1 MVNIIACLAN
11 AKLCSLSLEDTQ
23 KILRYAM
30 NENINS
36 ENFYELN
43 PTIMRRA
50 SWWFSK
56 EYKVERRA
64 SGWLIAN
71 ERAKVVA
78 NGLVTKTC
86 TTVDDVDALARYLNV
101 ALHAVAN
108 TTEKIEPQLAK
119 VYSNYTN
126 KVWKEIHLRPL
137 LPNKFIPNLDSAN
150 KLHQLHESEADPFQ
164 VAYYPTLRHMREGRE
179 VRTRLGKYLTT
190 YASLFE
196 LSESDIK
203 AMSEKHRS
211 EVAGRGNW
219 QVGFVSHDDEAGW
232 LNTYRSEKVNSCMQ
246 SMDAVRIYA
255 HEKSTLRLAR
265 VTQANGDVIA
275 RCIVRDEGD
284 KTGWV
289 RVYPD
294 PNGYS
299 EGKFLLDY
307 LNANGY
313 PERTNL
319 NGVLMQYIQDSDGIV
334 CPYLDSG
341 SGGRQSVSIE
351 THDGKQY
358 LVAGGSDYE
367 ACNTNGYTEEY
378 YQCTCD
384 ECGDGMDEEDG
395 TYIERDD
402 RTVCE
407 YCRDNHYT
415 YAYGRRH
422 QDYYLA
428 DDCIECQ
435 SDGEYYLV
443 EYADVYNVYR
453 CEVTDNWYYIDD
465 LCATSRGL
473 AHVDEVT
480 RLDHEDSDGND
491 YAYNADTHELSD
503 GTICHE
509 DDADRLQAEID
520 ENEDDSSTQSDTLSD
535 SEPISL
541 AA

>member
-1 MVNIIACLAN
+1 MVNIREYIATLKAN
-11 AKLCSLSLEDTQ
+11 APNSIYTPEYVRVAIKD
-23 KILRYAM
+23 
-30 NENINS
+30 NINS
-36 ENFYELN
+36 ENYYELN
-43 PTIMRRA
+43 PTILRRA
-50 SWWFSK
+50 QWWYTQ

-64 SGWLIAN
+64 NGWMISI

-78 NGLVTKTC
+78 KGLVTKSP
-86 TTVDDVDALARYLNV
+86 TTPDDVDTLARYLN
-101 ALHAVAN
+101 AVRFSRTNASI
-108 TTEKIEPQLAK
+108 KIEPQFKIAQEK
-119 VYSNYTN
+119 FNN
-126 KVWKEIHLRPL
+126 HEWKAINLRPL
-137 LPNKFIPNLDSAN
+137 LPTKFINNLDTAN
-150 KLHQLHESEADPFQ
+150 ILHFLHESEADPFQ
-164 VAYYPTLRHMREGRE
+164 IAYYPTLRHMREGRE

-196 LSESDIK
+196 LNESDIK

-232 LNTYRSEKVNSCMQ
+232 IHTYSSEKVTSCMQ

-265 VTQANGDVIA
+265 VTQSNGDIIA
-275 RCIVRDEGD
+275 RCIVRDEGGM
-284 KTGWV
+284 TGWV

-319 NGVLMQYIQDSDGIV
+319 NGVLMQFIEDGDGIV

-341 SGGRQSVSIE
+341 SGGRQSVSVE
-351 THDGKQY
+351 THDGKKY
-358 LVAGGSDYE
+358 LVAGGGDYE
-367 ACNTNGYTEEY
+367 ACNTNGYTEEHFE
-378 YQCTCD
+378 CTCD

-395 TYIERDD
+395 TYIDSTD
-402 RTVCE
+402 NTVCE
-407 YCRDNHYT
+407 YCRNNNYT

-422 QDYYLA
+422 QDYYPN

-435 SDGEYYLV
+435 SDGEYYLE
-443 EYADVYNVYR
+443 EYAGEHDVYI
-453 CEVTDNWYYIDD
+453 CAVTETWYHIDD
-465 LCATSRGL
+465 LCSTSRGL
-473 AHVDEVT
+473 VHVDEVT

-491 YAYNADTHELSD
+491 YAYIRDTHELSD
-503 GTICHE
+503 GTKCHE

-520 ENEDDSSTQSDTLSD
+520 ELLTEEN
-535 SEPISL
+535 
-541 AA
+541 